1 MKRRVPPGG
10 ISLTDFRR
18 VIIDAVLKFSE
29 RREFKVFFHRR
40 PLCRVILE
48 PMQ

>member
-1 MKRRVPPGG
+1 MKRKPLNGG
-10 ISLTDFRR
+10 ISLTDFRK

-48 PMQ
+48 PL

>member
-1 MKRRVPPGG
+1 MKRKPPNGG

-18 VIIDAVLKFSE
+18 VIIDAVLKFTE

-48 PMQ
+48 PL